1 MAGQQVSAREPTE
14 SIMDLF
20 NKGKTILSTK
30 FWLIIALTVCAAIIA
45 FVYFLAGKYD
55 EPIGQPSVSQS
66 NSRTILTLCFRVLK
80 KKIVASLFTLRGTL
94 AVGVAYLRKRFIQSR
109 R

>member
-30 FWLIIALTVCAAIIA
+30 LWLIIALTVCAAIIA
-45 FVYFLAGKYD
+45 FVYFLAGKYE
-55 EPIGQPSVSQS
+55 EPIGQPSVESIQ
-66 NSRTILTLCFRVLK
+66 
-80 KKIVASLFTLRGTL
+80 FTDDLDACLLYTSD
-94 AVGVAYLRKRFIQSR
+94 AADE
-109 R
+109 